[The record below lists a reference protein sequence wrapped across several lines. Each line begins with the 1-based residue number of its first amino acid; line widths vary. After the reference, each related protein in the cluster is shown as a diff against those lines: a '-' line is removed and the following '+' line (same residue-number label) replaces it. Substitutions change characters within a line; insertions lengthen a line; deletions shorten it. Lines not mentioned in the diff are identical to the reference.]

1 MQGDYFI
8 LCTKASCQHFSPP
21 RRNFFHHKSYSFLS
35 RTVRLTNSNP
45 KALLL
50 GCRGTLAQNRGTM
63 GVQIPF
69 SFPKS
74 LDFKPLQT
82 KVRILPW
89 QMNKIFVIAA
99 VSFLK
104 VKPSHS
110 LADFQTDFKPVANGS
125 AGRVRLFRRASH
137 RTQSVF
143 HRAAHEVCFTAP
155 IAFFRSVVL
164 WTREGASAVLWFSIF
179 YAAHEVC
186 LTAGTECLSSRQSF
200 NPF

>member
-63 GVQIPF
+63 EVQIPF
-69 SFPKS
+69 SFSKS

-89 QMNKIFVIAA
+89 QMKSTLIIKFSCSEMPCNAEFCVGLSAFHGIVFFLFITTLFAKQRKTEQINTFCSSQIV
-99 VSFLK
+99 VS
-104 VKPSHS
+104 
-110 LADFQTDFKPVANGS
+110 
-125 AGRVRLFRRASH
+125 
-137 RTQSVF
+137 
-143 HRAAHEVCFTAP
+143 
-155 IAFFRSVVL
+155 
-164 WTREGASAVLWFSIF
+164 
-179 YAAHEVC
+179 
-186 LTAGTECLSSRQSF
+186 
-200 NPF
+200 

>member
-50 GCRGTLAQNRGTM
+50 GCRGTLAQNKGTM

-89 QMNKIFVIAA
+89 QMKSTRILIKTPFKMRCPAA
-99 VSFLK
+99 ICSDLRGV
-104 VKPSHS
+104 
-110 LADFQTDFKPVANGS
+110 N
-125 AGRVRLFRRASH
+125 
-137 RTQSVF
+137 
-143 HRAAHEVCFTAP
+143 
-155 IAFFRSVVL
+155 
-164 WTREGASAVLWFSIF
+164 
-179 YAAHEVC
+179 
-186 LTAGTECLSSRQSF
+186 SS
-200 NPF
+200 

>member
-1 MQGDYFI
+1 VQGDYFI

-89 QMNKIFVIAA
+89 QTKSIFIILTN
-99 VSFLK
+99 SFKCYKFMPNLVNETLPK
-104 VKPSHS
+104 SHIYPLYHTIKKGVPQCRTPRKPYNEA
-110 LADFQTDFKPVANGS
+110 LIT
-125 AGRVRLFRRASH
+125 
-137 RTQSVF
+137 
-143 HRAAHEVCFTAP
+143 
-155 IAFFRSVVL
+155 IAF
-164 WTREGASAVLWFSIF
+164 
-179 YAAHEVC
+179 
-186 LTAGTECLSSRQSF
+186 
-200 NPF
+200 

>member
-35 RTVRLTNSNP
+35 RTIRLTNSNP

-89 QMNKIFVIAA
+89 QTNSTFIIVLFLLVLPRNALFCKEFQGFVKCVFWLASWQNRARWSRLLWA
-99 VSFLK
+99 VSSK
-104 VKPSHS
+104 VGSKTYS
-110 LADFQTDFKPVANGS
+110 LYYQ
-125 AGRVRLFRRASH
+125 
-137 RTQSVF
+137 
-143 HRAAHEVCFTAP
+143 
-155 IAFFRSVVL
+155 
-164 WTREGASAVLWFSIF
+164 
-179 YAAHEVC
+179 
-186 LTAGTECLSSRQSF
+186 
-200 NPF
+200 

>member
-50 GCRGTLAQNRGTM
+50 DCRGTLAQNRGTM

-89 QMNKIFVIAA
+89 QMNKTLIIKFSCSKMPCNAE
-99 VSFLK
+99 FCK
-104 VKPSHS
+104 V
-110 LADFQTDFKPVANGS
+110 L
-125 AGRVRLFRRASH
+125 
-137 RTQSVF
+137 SVF
-143 HRAAHEVCFTAP
+143 SSIVFSLLMTTLFAKHFKMVQLGAMCSSQ
-155 IAFFRSVVL
+155 IVV
-164 WTREGASAVLWFSIF
+164 S
-179 YAAHEVC
+179 
-186 LTAGTECLSSRQSF
+186 
-200 NPF
+200 

>member
-89 QMNKIFVIAA
+89 QMNKIFIIACISPYILVFPCIFKA
-99 VSFLK
+99 SRHFPREAGFLLSLHKRAGIRIFCAAK
-104 VKPSHS
+104 VVK
-110 LADFQTDFKPVANGS
+110 
-125 AGRVRLFRRASH
+125 
-137 RTQSVF
+137 
-143 HRAAHEVCFTAP
+143 
-155 IAFFRSVVL
+155 
-164 WTREGASAVLWFSIF
+164 
-179 YAAHEVC
+179 
-186 LTAGTECLSSRQSF
+186 
-200 NPF
+200 

>member
-1 MQGDYFI
+1 MMRLLDNLQY
-8 LCTKASCQHFSPP
+8 KAAINRHLHHDAYKVLAVLIPDSIQQLPALFKF
-21 RRNFFHHKSYSFLS
+21 RLQFMVFHHKSYSFLS

-89 QMNKIFVIAA
+89 QTKYTVIILLKFLSFAHYPSRFVL
-99 VSFLK
+99 S
-104 VKPSHS
+104 
-110 LADFQTDFKPVANGS
+110 G
-125 AGRVRLFRRASH
+125 
-137 RTQSVF
+137 
-143 HRAAHEVCFTAP
+143 
-155 IAFFRSVVL
+155 
-164 WTREGASAVLWFSIF
+164 
-179 YAAHEVC
+179 
-186 LTAGTECLSSRQSF
+186 LTSSSSRKKNSL
-200 NPF
+200 

>member
-89 QMNKIFVIAA
+89 QMKSTRIIKFSYHKKPRNNYPPLEFSKPRRCIVKKYIFPI
-99 VSFLK
+99 SRTLKFL
-104 VKPSHS
+104 
-110 LADFQTDFKPVANGS
+110 QG
-125 AGRVRLFRRASH
+125 
-137 RTQSVF
+137 
-143 HRAAHEVCFTAP
+143 
-155 IAFFRSVVL
+155 I
-164 WTREGASAVLWFSIF
+164 
-179 YAAHEVC
+179 
-186 LTAGTECLSSRQSF
+186 
-200 NPF
+200 

>member
-89 QMNKIFVIAA
+89 QMNKTLIIKFSCSEMPCNAEFCVGLSAFPGIVFSLLMTTLFAKHFKIVQFKA
-99 VSFLK
+99 VCS
-104 VKPSHS
+104 S
-110 LADFQTDFKPVANGS
+110 Q
-125 AGRVRLFRRASH
+125 
-137 RTQSVF
+137 
-143 HRAAHEVCFTAP
+143 
-155 IAFFRSVVL
+155 IVV
-164 WTREGASAVLWFSIF
+164 S
-179 YAAHEVC
+179 
-186 LTAGTECLSSRQSF
+186 
-200 NPF
+200 

>member
-89 QMNKIFVIAA
+89 QMNKTLIIIFSCPKMPRNA
-99 VSFLK
+99 VFCVGLSTFLGIVFFFSK
-104 VKPSHS
+104 
-110 LADFQTDFKPVANGS
+110 TT
-125 AGRVRLFRRASH
+125 LFAK
-137 RTQSVF
+137 
-143 HRAAHEVCFTAP
+143 
-155 IAFFRSVVL
+155 
-164 WTREGASAVLWFSIF
+164 
-179 YAAHEVC
+179 
-186 LTAGTECLSSRQSF
+186 
-200 NPF
+200 